1 MLTELRIQKFKGIG
15 SCDVKDPARVNL
27 FIGKNDSGKST
38 ILEAVY
44 YLFRELYAPPQL
56 QAIMS
61 KRSNVFVG
69 GSELWF
75 NYDTSS
81 QVVIT
86 AVFDGVRLDWKI
98 TAKSEPRETYI
109 ASSLFA
115 GKVQVILLGETRY
128 SGITF
133 SMTMSSGGTMI
144 GNIRERQEFKDG
156 LTQYASNMSFI
167 DCTLKSH
174 TREIERI
181 LARFKRVPALES
193 KFGEMLDD
201 IYGKGKEWQFI
212 PQLENTEE
220 RRLAIK
226 EAGQLKYFS
235 GFGDGLRCCVG
246 ILGTAMSVKNTA
258 IFIEEIES
266 HQHSGSL
273 SKMLRH
279 LVEIAREND
288 LQIFLS
294 THSKDAWESLVRGV
308 YVEDEKREK
317 EEFRC
322 FLVER
327 DAESGKVTA
336 ESTDDLQKITE
347 ALQ

>member
-1 MLTELRIQKFKGIG
+1 MLTELKVQKFKGIG
-15 SCDVKDPARVNL
+15 SCDVNGLGRVNL

-38 ILEAVY
+38 ILEGAY
-44 YLFRELYAPPQL
+44 YLFRELCAPPQL

-81 QVVIT
+81 EIT
-86 AVFDGVRLDWKI
+86 INAVFDEVRLDWKI
-98 TAKSEPRETYI
+98 MAHLEPRETYI
-109 ASSLFA
+109 TSRLFA

-128 SGITF
+128 SGTTF
-133 SMTMSSGGTMI
+133 SMTMSSGGPMI
-144 GNIRERQEFKDG
+144 GNIKERQEYKDG
-156 LTQYASNMSFI
+156 LTRYASNMSFI

-174 TREIERI
+174 TREIEGI
-181 LARFKRVPALES
+181 LAKFKRVPTLES
-193 KFGEMLDD
+193 RFGEMLND
-201 IYGKGKEWQFI
+201 IYGKGKDWQFI
-212 PQLENTEE
+212 PQLENTDE

-226 EAGQLKYFS
+226 EGGQLKYFG
-235 GFGDGLRCCVG
+235 GFGDGLRCSVG

-273 SKMLRH
+273 SKIIGH
-279 LVEIAREND
+279 LVQIARKND

-308 YVEDEKREK
+308 YLDDEKKEK

-322 FLVER
+322 FLVQR
-327 DAESGKVTA
+327 DLESGKVTA
-336 ESTDDLQKITE
+336 ECTTDLQKITE
-347 ALQ
+347 ALE